1 MGCQDA
7 LAALMPIDELD
18 PYGRTPMANGM
29 EMSVDITIV
38 ETDDGIRVSSV
49 KNPPKSGPSRLMEAI
64 KQALGVDSLENS
76 SLCKNL
82 QADDQG
88 KQKDSESTEK
98 SDYSE
103 KKNSN
108 DKKPLK
114 DGVSN
119 AIMESTSPSA
129 SRGQGSQP
137 WAGGKSEV
145 PLTTDSQSR
154 RRGGDEE
161 SAEWR

>member
-7 LAALMPIDELD
+7 LAALMPLDELD

-88 KQKDSESTEK
+88 KQEDKKDSEK
-98 SDYSE
+98 
-103 KKNSN
+103 
-108 DKKPLK
+108 DKKEGNFGK
-114 DGVSN
+114 TDEDCGTMKS
-119 AIMESTSPSA
+119 ISPSA
-129 SRGQGSQP
+129 SSGQGSQP

-161 SAEWR
+161 KA